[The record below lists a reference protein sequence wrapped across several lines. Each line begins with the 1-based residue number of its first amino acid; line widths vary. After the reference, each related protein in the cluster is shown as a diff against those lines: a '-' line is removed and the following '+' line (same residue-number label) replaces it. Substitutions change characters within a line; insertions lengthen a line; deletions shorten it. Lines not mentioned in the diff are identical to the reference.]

1 MSIFNAAGEEEDSLW
16 RAYHGNKKI
25 NKSDEKPLEK
35 AVPHHDDDDL
45 FQYFNW
51 LWTSSWKDCM

>member
-1 MSIFNAAGEEEDSLW
+1 MVM
-16 RAYHGNKKI
+16 

>member
-1 MSIFNAAGEEEDSLW
+1 MAV
-16 RAYHGNKKI
+16 

-35 AVPHHDDDDL
+35 AVPHDDDL

-51 LWTSSWKDCM
+51 LWTTSWKECEAHCTIISDIINSRTLFHLQYK